1 MKVMFLKDVKKQGKK
16 NEIKEVSDGYAN
28 NFLIKNGYAVKYTK
42 SSSERLDEELLNNK
56 KEEEKNTKAANEI
69 KNKIEKEEF
78 VFKVQAGQDGRVFG
92 SVSSKQICD
101 ELKSK
106 GYDVDKKMIL
116 INESLSS
123 LGTFLVDVQ
132 LYKKV
137 VAKIKV
143 RLIKK

>member
-1 MKVMFLKDVKKQGKK
+1 MKVIFLKDVKKQGKK

-101 ELKSK
+101 ELKSE

-123 LGTFLVDVQ
+123 LGTFFVDVQ